1 MPQCIEMT
9 FDRFMAQP
17 QDAREETFARMGR
30 PPALC
35 LSGHF
40 FECPRHQPC
49 QPGLDIR
56 GPAVVRGRVEL
67 RDDRSALV
75 LGDRQGGQEAANEAY
90 GGVAGFDQFPL
101 EGSYP

>member
-67 RDDRSALV
+67 RGDRSALI
-75 LGDRQGGQEAANEAY
+75 LGEGQGRQEATHEAY
-90 GGVAGFDQFPL
+90 RGIARVDQFAL
-101 EGSYP
+101 